1 MSQCWDGYFSPTPN
15 GHVSDHGTHTLG
27 TMAGLIAATNDT
39 IGIAFKSYWIANDFV
54 TSSVATLPPIED
66 MITSFEWALN
76 PDGNTNTDLLFPKIA
91 LDGGLGS
98 GVAVTFILGLI
109 AAAYSSADS
118 ALTSLTTSF
127 CIDFLRK

>member
-1 MSQCWDGYFSPTPN
+1 MEIQILIFFS
-15 GHVSDHGTHTLG
+15 
-27 TMAGLIAATNDT
+27 
-39 IGIAFKSYWIANDFV
+39 
-54 TSSVATLPPIED
+54 
-66 MITSFEWALN
+66 
-76 PDGNTNTDLLFPKIA
+76 KIA

-127 CIDFLRK
+127 CIDF